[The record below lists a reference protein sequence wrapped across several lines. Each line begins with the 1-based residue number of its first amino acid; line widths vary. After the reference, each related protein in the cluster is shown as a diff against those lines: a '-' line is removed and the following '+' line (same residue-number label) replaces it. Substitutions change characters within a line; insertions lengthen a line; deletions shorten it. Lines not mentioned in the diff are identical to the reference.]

1 MRRIKSSYIS
11 THNKEII
18 CWPLRRRF
26 CLQRKF
32 RCGLLD
38 ISYDSCALSKNTS
51 FCLYIL
57 LIISSSKLDLQYL
70 NYTLFWNCKS
80 YHIVLLIIVYFI
92 SGGKRNVERKFCTN
106 FYLKQKWEWLINSI
120 NLLKYWKMF
129 FYYLFV

>member
-1 MRRIKSSYIS
+1 MRRIKSSFIS
-11 THNKEII
+11 TQNWEIV

-32 RCGLLD
+32 RCGLLN
-38 ISYDSCALSKNTS
+38 ISCDSCALSKNTS

-57 LIISSSKLDLQYL
+57 LFISSSKLDLQYL
-70 NYTLFWNCKS
+70 NYTMLWNCKS
-80 YHIVLLIIVYFI
+80 YYIILLIIVHFI

>member
-11 THNKEII
+11 TQNKEIV

-57 LIISSSKLDLQYL
+57 LIICSSRLDLQYL
-70 NYTLFWNCKS
+70 NCYTLFWNCKS
-80 YHIVLLIIVYFI
+80 YDNIILNIMHFV
-92 SGGKRNVERKFCTN
+92 SCGNNVERKLCTN
-106 FYLKQKWEWLINSI
+106 FYSKQKWEWLINSI
-120 NLLKYWKMF
+120 NMLKYWKYF
-129 FYYLFV
+129 FCYLFV